1 MMIVAALLR
10 DNRAVNAN
18 TNVEFVK
25 ILRFRIRDFTRRIEI
40 TYRKNDRD
48 LKNKS

>member
-1 MMIVAALLR
+1 LY
-10 DNRAVNAN
+10 NNHAVDVN

-40 TYRKNDRD
+40 KYRKNDRD
-48 LKNKS
+48 LKDKN